1 MRLSPV
7 LPVAAL
13 ALSGVMASQAL
24 AGPITVT
31 DVAVPYN
38 ETVTITAPGLDVT
51 AYTGQIVLTT
61 SVGVL
66 DVWCIDL
73 YHDIGVGNVGSL
85 PYQFGT
91 INTNFDGSNLTNTQ
105 ISEVAGLIATGNSLM
120 ASSPSNVLSAG
131 IQMAIWSVEF
141 PSVSFS
147 GVPADTVALDLPS
160 LGFNGSPVNSTQI
173 EARLVLDAPSLQGIG
188 QTVESL
194 TGQQSFATVAPD
206 SGGSPAPVPEP
217 MTAALLGSGFLALAG
232 LRRARRA

>member
-1 MRLSPV
+1 MQNWTQLSMRLSPV

-13 ALSGVMASQAL
+13 VLSGVMASQAL

-91 INTNFDGSNLTNTQ
+91 INT
-105 ISEVAGLIATGNSLM
+105 
-120 ASSPSNVLSAG
+120 NVLSAG